1 MNTLWQDL
9 RFGARMMIKAPG
21 FTLIAVLSIALGIAV
36 NSAVFTFVNGIL
48 LKPMPVRQPD
58 RLVALYTKEP
68 NSIYPSQFSYP
79 DYLDYRDH
87 NQVFSDLF
95 IHFTTQGLSLKGGEG
110 AAEMVCGEMVTGNY
124 FTGLRLDPALGR
136 LFTPEDDKRPGG
148 HPVAVLSHA
157 FWQRHFAGD
166 PNVVGQIVKL
176 NGHDFTIIGVAKKG
190 FSGTRAF
197 GWIPDVYLPLMM
209 YAQAIPGT
217 DESFLSNR
225 GDRSFNVNGRL
236 RDGVTIEQARAAM
249 SAFAKQLG
257 ADYPQTNANLGVGM
271 IPAGTKVQ
279 PAVALMG
286 YTSMVTGL
294 MMGLVGLVLLVACAN
309 VANLLLARAT
319 GRRREIAVRLALGAS
334 RRRLLRQLLTESVT
348 LSTLGGALGLILAI
362 WLSDLFRFGVPKVD
376 FATMDFDYA
385 LGLDYRVLGFTM
397 AVSVLTG
404 VIFGLAP
411 ALQSSRPDLVPA
423 LKGEMSDA
431 SVGRRR
437 PNLRNLLVVTQ
448 VALSLMLL
456 VGAGLL
462 VKSLRNAQTMNPG
475 FRTDHL
481 LMASVNVGL
490 HGYDEARGRRFYKQL
505 GERLQSLPGVTRA
518 SFAGPLPLDQYNYG
532 ANVTIEGRVPKTANE
547 RLGVGFSIVGHN
559 YFETM
564 NTPIVQGRA
573 FTERDNENAPRVVIV
588 NETMARRYWPGQNP
602 IGKRLRLGGG
612 QSQWLEVAGVA
623 QDGKYI
629 TLGEP
634 PTDYFFLPFWQ
645 NYDGRMTL
653 IAHTKG
659 DTESVI
665 ASIRREVKALDEQLP
680 VYGVRDAPEF
690 LDIILSGPKSIA
702 ATVSGFGLLALLLAA
717 VGLYGVMSYAVAERT
732 REIGVRV
739 ALGAEPRDLRL
750 MVLRQG
756 LRLSLGGAALGMA
769 GAFGLARLLRSL
781 LYDVSATD
789 PLTFGAVALS
799 LIVVALLACWI
810 PARRAMKVDPMVAL
824 RCE

>member
-1 MNTLWQDL
+1 
-9 RFGARMMIKAPG
+9 
-21 FTLIAVLSIALGIAV
+21 
-36 NSAVFTFVNGIL
+36 
-48 LKPMPVRQPD
+48 
-58 RLVALYTKEP
+58 
-68 NSIYPSQFSYP
+68 
-79 DYLDYRDH
+79 
-87 NQVFSDLF
+87 
-95 IHFTTQGLSLKGGEG
+95 
-110 AAEMVCGEMVTGNY
+110 
-124 FTGLRLDPALGR
+124 
-136 LFTPEDDKRPGG
+136 
-148 HPVAVLSHA
+148 
-157 FWQRHFAGD
+157 
-166 PNVVGQIVKL
+166 
-176 NGHDFTIIGVAKKG
+176 
-190 FSGTRAF
+190 
-197 GWIPDVYLPLMM
+197 
-209 YAQAIPGT
+209 
-217 DESFLSNR
+217 
-225 GDRSFNVNGRL
+225 
-236 RDGVTIEQARAAM
+236 
-249 SAFAKQLG
+249 
-257 ADYPQTNANLGVGM
+257 
-271 IPAGTKVQ
+271 
-279 PAVALMG
+279 MG

-319 GRRREIAVRLALGAS
+319 VRRREIAVRLALGAS
-334 RRRLLRQLLTESVT
+334 RRRLIRQLLTESVM

-376 FATMDFDYA
+376 FATMDYDYA
-385 LGLDYRVLGFTM
+385 LGLDYRVLGFTL

-411 ALQSSRPDLVPA
+411 ALQSSRPDLVPT
-423 LKGEMSDA
+423 LKGEMSAA
-431 SVGRRR
+431 SAGRRR
-437 PNLRNLLVVTQ
+437 PNLRNLFVVTQ

-456 VGAGLL
+456 VSAGLL

-505 GERLQSLPGVTRA
+505 GERLQSLPGVTHA
-518 SFAGPLPLDQYNYG
+518 SFAGPLPLDQYYNA

-547 RLGVGFSIVGHN
+547 RLGIGYSIVGHN

-588 NETMARRYWPGQNP
+588 NETMARRYWPSQNP
-602 IGKRLRLGGG
+602 IGKRLRLGGE

-659 DTESVI
+659 DAESVI

-717 VGLYGVMSYAVAERT
+717 IGLYGVMSYAVAERT

-756 LRLSLGGAALGMA
+756 LRLSLGGVALGLA

-810 PARRAMKVDPMVAL
+810 PARRATKVDPMVAL

>member
-1 MNTLWQDL
+1 
-9 RFGARMMIKAPG
+9 
-21 FTLIAVLSIALGIAV
+21 
-36 NSAVFTFVNGIL
+36 
-48 LKPMPVRQPD
+48 
-58 RLVALYTKEP
+58 
-68 NSIYPSQFSYP
+68 
-79 DYLDYRDH
+79 
-87 NQVFSDLF
+87 
-95 IHFTTQGLSLKGGEG
+95 
-110 AAEMVCGEMVTGNY
+110 
-124 FTGLRLDPALGR
+124 
-136 LFTPEDDKRPGG
+136 
-148 HPVAVLSHA
+148 
-157 FWQRHFAGD
+157 
-166 PNVVGQIVKL
+166 
-176 NGHDFTIIGVAKKG
+176 
-190 FSGTRAF
+190 
-197 GWIPDVYLPLMM
+197 
-209 YAQAIPGT
+209 
-217 DESFLSNR
+217 
-225 GDRSFNVNGRL
+225 
-236 RDGVTIEQARAAM
+236 
-249 SAFAKQLG
+249 
-257 ADYPQTNANLGVGM
+257 
-271 IPAGTKVQ
+271 
-279 PAVALMG
+279 MG

-319 GRRREIAVRLALGAS
+319 VRRREIAVRLALGAS
-334 RRRLLRQLLTESVT
+334 RRRLIRQLLTESVM

-376 FATMDFDYA
+376 FATMDYDYA
-385 LGLDYRVLGFTM
+385 LGLDYRVLGFTL

-411 ALQSSRPDLVPA
+411 ALQSSRPDLVPT
-423 LKGEMSDA
+423 LKGEMSAA
-431 SVGRRR
+431 SAGRRR
-437 PNLRNLLVVTQ
+437 PNLRNLFVVTQ

-456 VGAGLL
+456 VSAGLL

-505 GERLQSLPGVTRA
+505 GERLQSLPGVTHA
-518 SFAGPLPLDQYNYG
+518 SFAGPLPLDQYYNA

-547 RLGVGFSIVGHN
+547 RLGIGYSIVGHN

-588 NETMARRYWPGQNP
+588 NETMARRYWPSQNP
-602 IGKRLRLGGG
+602 IGKRLRLGGE

-659 DTESVI
+659 DAESVI

-717 VGLYGVMSYAVAERT
+717 IGLYGVMSYAVAERT

-756 LRLSLGGAALGMA
+756 LRLSLGGVALGLA

-781 LYDVSATD
+781 LYDLSATD

-810 PARRAMKVDPMVAL
+810 PARRATKVDPMVAL